1 VPATTPDPR
10 VATSTHLDLAKGVL
24 VASTISIS
32 PLTDELDDLSI
43 NDLVIR
49 YQQDGEEVVAEAIL
63 ARCDRLVRNRVNRL
77 MRPDCPFDDLYQVAR
92 VAVFRA
98 ISRWRPDGGASFLTF
113 ATRTAD
119 GALKR
124 YFRDSMWDVHVA
136 RPAKNLA
143 LRVSTFTRHFETD
156 HGRSPSVEEL
166 ADFAGMT
173 VEQVHAGIQAGQG
186 YRVDSIDVPVGDDGP
201 TMAEVLVSDPEGPEW
216 DLMMDLYAGI
226 DQLPDRDKQVVLLS
240 FYGDMT
246 QQEIADRIGCS
257 QMQVSRVLRRSL
269 RAVQRQMQDAAPSN

>member
-1 VPATTPDPR
+1 MT
-10 VATSTHLDLAKGVL
+10 
-24 VASTISIS
+24 STISIR
-32 PLTDELDDLSI
+32 PITDELAEMAIDDLV
-43 NDLVIR
+43 LR
-49 YQQDGEEVVAEAIL
+49 YQDHEETEVAEAIL
-63 ARCDRLVRNRVNRL
+63 ERCDRLVRNRVNRL

-156 HGRSPSVEEL
+156 HGRTPTAEEL

-173 VEQVHAGIQAGQG
+173 VEEVHTGLRAGQG

-201 TMAEVLVSDPEGPEW
+201 TMAEVLMSDRDGPEW
-216 DLMMDLYAGI
+216 DVMMDLYKGI
-226 DQLPDRDKQVVLLS
+226 DCLPERDKQVVLLS
-240 FYGDMT
+240 YFGDMT

-269 RAVQRQMQDAAPSN
+269 RAVQRQMTVSA